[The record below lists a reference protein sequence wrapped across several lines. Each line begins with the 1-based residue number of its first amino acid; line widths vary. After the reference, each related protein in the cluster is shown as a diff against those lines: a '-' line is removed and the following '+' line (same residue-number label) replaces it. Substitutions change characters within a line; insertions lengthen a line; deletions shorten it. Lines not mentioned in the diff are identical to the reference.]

1 MQPDP
6 THLLQF
12 TLIVALFISIVNG
25 VASIYS
31 VFGGRKQKREV
42 SFTFVPASK
51 EEFDEHVRASKAAQE
66 ELSRRLEETA
76 KYLAEKSE
84 AKTQEL
90 RHEMVATTH
99 AIHERINEVLATV
112 SELRGELKRL
122 K

>member
-1 MQPDP
+1 
-6 THLLQF
+6 
-12 TLIVALFISIVNG
+12 
-25 VASIYS
+25 
-31 VFGGRKQKREV
+31 
-42 SFTFVPASK
+42 
-51 EEFDEHVRASKAAQE
+51 VRASKAAQE